1 MAPSPFDDIHKFMG
15 DGARRAKF
23 KDVDRRAIA
32 KMSDHEL
39 ALWQSE
45 YPEDSPQFILANHEW
60 QRRLTIEQVNASRFA
75 AFMGLLGAVVGAFIT
90 WLASK

>member
-1 MAPSPFDDIHKFMG
+1 MAPHPLDDIAEFMRS
-15 DGARRAKF
+15 GARRAKF
-23 KDVDRRAIA
+23 KSIDRRAIA

-45 YPEDSPQFILANHEW
+45 YPEGSPQFILADHEW

>member
-1 MAPSPFDDIHKFMG
+1 MSTDPTDQIIDLISA
-15 DGARRAKF
+15 GARRAKF
-23 KDVDRRAIA
+23 KSVDRRVIA

-45 YPEDSPQFILANHEW
+45 YPEGSPQHILAEHEW
-60 QRRLTIEQVNASRFA
+60 QRRLTVEQVNASRFS